1 MQLEMVSAAL
11 IFGFLTGFHCIGM
24 CGPIAVALPLKSN
37 TWFSRVSSALIYN
50 TGRTITYSAMGLL
63 FGLVGQGFRI
73 AGLQQWLSITIG
85 IAMILSVFF
94 PLLFNSF
101 AAKSPVF
108 PLVNRVKSSLG
119 LLFGKKTYSS
129 LLMIGLLNGL
139 LPCGPVYVAIGLSL
153 AAGNAVNG
161 MIYMALFGL
170 GTIPIMLGLN
180 LLGNFITAPMRKNMR
195 RVVPVF
201 IVIMGIWFLLKGLGL
216 GVHFI
221 SPPGEKLKVTSGEEA
236 GQGCCFNAIDI
247 NPLTNT
253 KIIVLYA

>member
-1 MQLEMVSAAL
+1 
-11 IFGFLTGFHCIGM
+11 
-24 CGPIAVALPLKSN
+24 
-37 TWFSRVSSALIYN
+37 
-50 TGRTITYSAMGLL
+50 
-63 FGLVGQGFRI
+63 
-73 AGLQQWLSITIG
+73 
-85 IAMILSVFF
+85 
-94 PLLFNSF
+94 
-101 AAKSPVF
+101 
-108 PLVNRVKSSLG
+108 
-119 LLFGKKTYSS
+119 
-129 LLMIGLLNGL
+129 L